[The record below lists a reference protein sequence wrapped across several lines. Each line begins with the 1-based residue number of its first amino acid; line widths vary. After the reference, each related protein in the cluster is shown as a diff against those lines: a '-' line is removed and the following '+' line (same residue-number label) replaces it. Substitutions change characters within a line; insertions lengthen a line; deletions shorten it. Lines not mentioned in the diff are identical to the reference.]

1 MKLKSLYRARRSSQA
16 GITIGEIII
25 FILIASI
32 SYLALIKVFDFAH
45 AKSMEGEVRTV
56 MTNLALDGME
66 IIRSKR
72 FDENTLPPWSASLGP
87 DVGEVGA
94 AQFDDV
100 DDYQGLVETNLNG
113 FTGYTRQNRVFY
125 VDRSNNIEDS
135 VGTITDIKRIIV
147 KVSMPGYSS
156 VEITSIVSSRYNVLS
171 Y

>member
-1 MKLKSLYRARRSSQA
+1 MTRKPLYRKRKSSQA

-45 AKSMEGEVRTV
+45 AKSMEGEVRTT

-72 FDENTLPPWSASLGP
+72 FDENTIPPWSSSLGP
-87 DVGEVGA
+87 DVGEAGY
-94 AQFDDV
+94 AQYDDV
-100 DDYQGLVETNLNG
+100 DDFQGLVENG
-113 FTGYTRQNRVFY
+113 VNGYSGYSRHTRVFY
-125 VDRSNNIEDS
+125 IDRSNNIEDS
-135 VGTITDIKRIIV
+135 VGIVTDMKRIIV
-147 KVSMPGYSS
+147 KVSLPGYSP
-156 VEITSIVSSRYNVLS
+156 VDITSIVSSRYNVLS